1 MRAGRKSLWRVPAI
15 AAAVVFL
22 SLSVFA
28 AGLPHYL
35 ITNNDRSTANSATFY
50 TIGAGGQL
58 TQAAVVP
65 TGGFGWDGLGYVVT
79 NKINVSHDRTAGD
92 CVYLSDFVSVNGVGH
107 PDVAAISIA
116 TLKVTGNFQGSQSD
130 QAQTLGMGLANN
142 AGYVY
147 ANFTASQ
154 TIGTFKKMAGCK
166 LQFVQDTAAT
176 GLGGGSIVGMMAHH
190 NILVVTFG
198 DGSIQSFDISNGA
211 AVSNGDLQ
219 YSTGHVQN
227 GRNPSAVD
235 ITADGHFAVFGD
247 STSFVEVSDLSS
259 GKLTPTV
266 VYSGLGSDSAV
277 GGIWLSP
284 DETVLYLSNFSSG
297 QVEAAFFDK
306 TTGVTSA
313 GCTSAVLKGYNHLWA
328 FLAGLAT
335 SNRTG
340 TGGALYVAEPDTRI
354 GIVRLTSSG
363 GTCSFAESPNSPV
376 ADTSTE
382 TLESI
387 GVFPPRPF

>member
-1 MRAGRKSLWRVPAI
+1 MRAGRKSLWRVTAI
-15 AAAVVFL
+15 GAAVVFL
-22 SLSVFA
+22 SLGVFA

-35 ITNNDRSTANSATFY
+35 ITNNDNSQANSATFY
-50 TIGAGGQL
+50 TIGGGGKL

-79 NKINVSHDRTAGD
+79 DKINVSHDAIAGD
-92 CVYLSDFVSVNGVGH
+92 CVYLSDYVSVNGFAH
-107 PDVAAISIA
+107 PDVTAISIA
-116 TLKVTGNFQGSQSD
+116 TLKVSGNFQGSQSD
-130 QAQTLGMGLANN
+130 QVQTLGMGVTSN

-147 ANFTASQ
+147 ANFTGSQ

-176 GLGGGSIVGMMAHH
+176 GLGGGSIVGMMAHQ

-198 DGSIQSFDISNGA
+198 DGSIESFNISTGV

-219 YSTGHVQN
+219 YSTGYVN
-227 GRNPSAVD
+227 SGYAPSAVD
-235 ITADGHFAVFGD
+235 ITADGHYAVFGD
-247 STSFVEVSDLSS
+247 FPNVAEVSDLSS
-259 GKLTPTV
+259 GKLAATA
-266 VYSGLGSDSAV
+266 VYSALGSGSGL

-284 DETVLYLSNFSSG
+284 DETVLYISNFSSG

-306 TTGVTSA
+306 TTGTVSA

-328 FLAGLAT
+328 YVAGMAT
-335 SNRTG
+335 ANRTG
-340 TGGALYVAEPDTRI
+340 TGGALYIAEPDVRI

-363 GTCSFAESPNSPV
+363 GTCSFAEAPSSPV
-376 ADTSTE
+376 LDSSTR
-382 TLESI
+382 TIESV
-387 GVFPPRPF
+387 GVFPPRSF

>member
-92 CVYLSDFVSVNGVGH
+92 CVYLSDYVSVNGFGH
-107 PDVAAISIA
+107 PDVTAISIA

-130 QAQTLGMGLANN
+130 QVQTLGMGVTSN

-147 ANFTASQ
+147 ANFTGSQ

-166 LQFVQDTAAT
+166 LQFLQDTAAT
-176 GLGGGSIVGMMAHH
+176 GLGGGSIVGMMAHQ

-198 DGSIQSFDISNGA
+198 DGSIESFNISTGV

-219 YSTGHVQN
+219 YSTGYLQN
-227 GRNPSAVD
+227 GYAPSAVD
-235 ITADGHFAVFGD
+235 VTADGHFAIFGD
-247 STSFVEVSDLSS
+247 FSNVAEVSDLSS
-259 GKLTPTV
+259 GKLAPTV
-266 VYSGLGSDSAV
+266 VYSGLGSGSGL

-284 DETVLYLSNFSSG
+284 DETVLYISNFSSG

-306 TTGVTSA
+306 TTGTVSA
-313 GCTSAVLKGYNHLWA
+313 GCTSAVLKGYNHLWS
-328 FLAGLAT
+328 FVAGMAT
-335 SNRTG
+335 ANRTG

>member
-1 MRAGRKSLWRVPAI
+1 MRAGRKSLWRITAI
-15 AAAVVFL
+15 AAVVLL
-22 SLSVFA
+22 SLGAFA

-35 ITNNDRSTANSATFY
+35 ITNNDNSQANSATFY
-50 TIGAGGQL
+50 TIAGGGQL

-65 TGGFGWDGLGYVVT
+65 TGGFGWDGLGYVIT
-79 NKINVSHDRTAGD
+79 DKINVSHDPTAGD
-92 CVYLSDFVSVNGVGH
+92 CVFLSDYVLVNGSPH
-107 PDVAAISIA
+107 PDVTAISIS
-116 TLKVTGNFQGSQSD
+116 TLKATGNFQGSQTD
-130 QAQTLGMGLANN
+130 QVQNLGMGVTSN

-190 NILVVTFG
+190 NILVAAFG
-198 DGSIQSFDISNGA
+198 DGSIESFDISTGV

-227 GRNPSAVD
+227 GHNPSGVD

-247 STSFVEVSDLSS
+247 STNFVEVSDLST
-259 GKLTPTV
+259 GKLAPTV
-266 VYSGLGSDSAV
+266 VYSGLGSDSAL

-306 TTGVTSA
+306 TTGVVSA
-313 GCTSAVLKGYNHLWA
+313 GCTSAVLRGYNHLWA
-328 FLAGLAT
+328 FLAGMAT
-335 SNRTG
+335 ASRTG
-340 TGGALYVAEPDTRI
+340 TGGALYVAEPDARI
-354 GIVRLTSSG
+354 GIVRLTSGG
-363 GTCSFAESPNSPV
+363 GTCSFAEAPGSPV
-376 ADTSTE
+376 LDSSTR
-382 TLESI
+382 TIESV